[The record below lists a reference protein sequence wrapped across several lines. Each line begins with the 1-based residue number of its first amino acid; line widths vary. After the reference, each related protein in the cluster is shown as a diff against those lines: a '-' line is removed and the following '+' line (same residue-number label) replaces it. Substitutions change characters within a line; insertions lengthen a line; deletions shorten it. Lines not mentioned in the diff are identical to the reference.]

1 MEIAPA
7 SSDLNR
13 PASGWS
19 VSDKRLTGT
28 VLAEVTSIWNNKK
41 PLRSETTSMVDIAR
55 ESMLSQSAALASI
68 AGGLGDTFDEVIK
81 LIVACSGRVIVI
93 GIGKSGIVGQKIAA
107 TLASTGTPAFYI
119 HPSEAIHGDLGMI
132 TPQDVVMLISNSGGT
147 EEVVKLL
154 PSIKYFGNK
163 IIGLVGRE
171 GSSIGESADVTLV
184 LPVEREVCPHNL
196 APTTSTLV
204 AMAVGDAIA
213 VSLMKAKNFEPSD
226 FANFHPGGMLGKS
239 LHSRVRDVMRS
250 TDLPLCG
257 PEDSVSTAVMTMT
270 SSRLGLVIVHRAH
283 QVLGIFTDGDLRR
296 AMLAE
301 NSVMSA
307 PVEEY
312 MSPTPVCVSADDLIV
327 DAELLMREHKVRAL
341 VVVSSRNDENQRIC
355 GVLEIFGSD

>member
-1 MEIAPA
+1 
-7 SSDLNR
+7 
-13 PASGWS
+13 
-19 VSDKRLTGT
+19 
-28 VLAEVTSIWNNKK
+28 
-41 PLRSETTSMVDIAR
+41 MVDIAR
-55 ESMLSQSAALASI
+55 ESILSQSAALASI
-68 AGGLGDTFDEVIK
+68 AGGLGDSFDEVIK

-107 TLASTGTPAFYI
+107 TLASTGTPSFYI
-119 HPSEAIHGDLGMI
+119 HPAEAIHGDLGMI

-171 GSSIGESADVTLV
+171 GSSIGQSADVTLV

-204 AMAVGDAIA
+204 TMAVGDAIA
-213 VSLMKAKNFEPSD
+213 VALMRAKNFEPAD
-226 FANFHPGGMLGKS
+226 FAHFHPGGMLGKS

-250 TDLPLCG
+250 NDLPLCD
-257 PEDSVSTAVMTMT
+257 PDDDISTAVMTMT
-270 SSRLGLVIVHRAH
+270 SSRLGLAVVHKDN

-296 AMLAE
+296 AMLDQGE
-301 NSVMSA
+301 VLSA
-307 PVEEY
+307 PVSEY
-312 MSPTPVCVSADDLIV
+312 MSENPVCVSADDLIK
-327 DAELLMREHKVRAL
+327 DAEILMREHKVRAL
-341 VVVSSRNDENQRIC
+341 VVVSSRDNEDQKIC